1 MEPPASPANPPP
13 PVPAIPFDTP
23 AAPVLAPR
31 EIAREFRDL
40 RYLVQLTMGILVVL
54 LVTTTLV
61 LFHQIRS
68 VMAQAGV
75 WNTTSIELTKAVTDY
90 ETNMLPHLNRMFL
103 EFERY
108 AQTDPD
114 FAKLMIR
121 YRVAPESL
129 ATNAP
134 AAAPPSAPTGR

>member
-1 MEPPASPANPPP
+1 
-13 PVPAIPFDTP
+13 
-23 AAPVLAPR
+23 
-31 EIAREFRDL
+31 
-40 RYLVQLTMGILVVL
+40 
-54 LVTTTLV
+54 LV